1 MWEAYNLHDLLHD
14 MFAGLEL
21 YDTDP
26 AQHLITAGNDLG
38 FLDRDQSDLSHVWKY
53 CIVMKR
59 ALRVSQFVAH
69 VTQ

>member
-1 MWEAYNLHDLLHD
+1 MYDLAYVARWEPYNLHDL
-14 MFAGLEL
+14 
-21 YDTDP
+21 YSTQY

-38 FLDRDQSDLSHVWKY
+38 FLDRDQSDLSDVWKY